1 VSILRFD
8 IRYPNGHR
16 EAAVIEG
23 ERALIGSASYA
34 DVRLPVDQAAYEHI
48 VIEAIG
54 QTVRAQAKADHP
66 PATVN
71 GMPLTSSPIL
81 PDTVL
86 GVGSIQIFV
95 SLGAGEVERP
105 GAGGQGAK
113 KKKKEGS
120 PIIRIV
126 GLIALPAL
134 GYIVLADNVAPIPAA
149 PAGAPALFSSAAAPC
164 PEAAPQA
171 ALALAN
177 EKRDLAEGK
186 RERHPF
192 APSEGVAAVD
202 LYRVAASCF
211 RVANTENQAKEV
223 EQTAHQLTDTI
234 TADFRARRL
243 RLEHM
248 LAVQDY
254 ELVRRDVN
262 TLMALTAGKQGPYV
276 AWLSTVSE
284 DLKRRGQ

>member
-1 VSILRFD
+1 LRFD

-34 DVRLPVDQAAYEHI
+34 DVRLPVDQAAYEHV

-54 QTVRAQAKADHP
+54 QTVRAEAKADHP

-71 GMPLTSSPIL
+71 GMPLTSSPLL
-81 PDTVL
+81 PNTVL
-86 GVGSIQIFV
+86 GIGSVQIFV
-95 SLGAGEVERP
+95 SLGVGDIEQPGMGAERE
-105 GAGGQGAK
+105 K

-120 PIIRIV
+120 PIIRLV
-126 GLIALPAL
+126 GLIALPLL
-134 GYIVLADNVAPIPAA
+134 GYFVFFYDEEAALPAA
-149 PAGAPALFSSAAAPC
+149 PAGAPALFGSAAVPC
-164 PEAAPQA
+164 PEASPQA
-171 ALALAN
+171 AIALAN

-202 LYRVAASCF
+202 LYRLAASCY
-211 RVANTENQAKEV
+211 RVAKAEDNAKDA
-223 EQTAHQLTDTI
+223 EQTAHQLIETI

-248 LAVQDY
+248 MAVKDY
-254 ELVRRDVN
+254 ELVRTDVT

-276 AWLSTVSE
+276 TWLATVSE